1 MIQWS
6 SNDLLILDK
15 HSADR
20 EKNQTN
26 IDYQTDLSQNHLDNL
41 REGMVVPTAQSMF
54 NRADTGAANAFADYG
69 DIMGRYR
76 GFMDDPKAN
85 ITGER
90 IDPSSVNYSRTP
102 EMGQALSGY
111 GDFAQNGGF
120 SPEAIRDIRERG
132 ISPIRA
138 AYGNTMMEMNRA
150 RGLGGEGGASNY
162 IAAAS
167 KAQRELPQQ
176 LSDAT
181 QNVNADIA
189 RMIQSGRLAG
199 LGGLSSTAQT
209 DTGFGQQA
217 QLANQGATMQSR
229 LANQGTNLA
238 AQQANLGSRLSG
250 LTGMSSLYS
259 ATPGQAQTFGN
270 QVLGAGQNWLGA
282 QGLQQQNA
290 GQKIQGQLQQSQMPT
305 GYQSILG
312 NTGKTVGVIGKIGT
326 LGVMGG
332 MGG

>member
-6 SNDLLILDK
+6 SSNLLILDK
-15 HSADR
+15 HSGDR
-20 EKNQTN
+20 EKQQTN
-26 IDYQTDLSQNHLDNL
+26 IDYQTDLSQNHLNNL

-90 IDPSSVNYSRTP
+90 IDPSSVSYNRTP
-102 EMGQALSGY
+102 EMGGALSGY
-111 GDFAQNGGF
+111 GEFARTGGF
-120 SPEAIRDIRERG
+120 DEGAIRDIRERG

-138 AYGNTMMEMNRA
+138 AYGNTMREMDRA

-181 QNVNADIA
+181 QSVNADVA

-199 LGGLSSTAQT
+199 LGGLASTAQT
-209 DTGFGQQA
+209 DTGFGQQS

-238 AQQANLGSRLSG
+238 AQQANLGSRLTG

-259 ATPGQAQTFGN
+259 ATPGQAQVFGN

-282 QGLQQQNA
+282 QQLQQQGANA
-290 GQKIQGQLQQSQMPT
+290 KIQAQLAQAGLPT

-312 NTGKTVGVIGKIGT
+312 NVGKTADVAGRIGS
-326 LGVMGG
+326 LGMLG
-332 MGG
+332 